1 MIFVIQNIRSII
13 QIETIVQQTKKYE
26 KEDKNFEL

>member
-1 MIFVIQNIRSII
+1 MIFVIQIIRSII

>member
-1 MIFVIQNIRSII
+1 MQIIRSII